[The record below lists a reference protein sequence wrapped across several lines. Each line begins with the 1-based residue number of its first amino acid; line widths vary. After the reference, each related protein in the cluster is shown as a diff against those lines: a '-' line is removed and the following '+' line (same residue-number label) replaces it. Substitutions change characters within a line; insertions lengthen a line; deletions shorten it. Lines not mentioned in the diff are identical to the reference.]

1 MKLNTESF
9 VEHQCFGE
17 EEVRAPGAARTQL
30 MVPGGTT
37 TSWGS
42 TCTTSCVK

>member
-1 MKLNTESF
+1 MRLETASF

-17 EEVRAPGAARTQL
+17 EELAPSTDPRGQVL
-30 MVPGGTT
+30 VPGGST